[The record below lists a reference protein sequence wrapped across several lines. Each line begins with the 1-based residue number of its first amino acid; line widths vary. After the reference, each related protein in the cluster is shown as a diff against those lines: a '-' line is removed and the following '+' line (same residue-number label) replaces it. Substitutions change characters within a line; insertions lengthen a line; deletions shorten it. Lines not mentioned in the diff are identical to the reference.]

1 MTSLNYY
8 QKAEYRVLLNVHY
21 HMICEQ
27 FNKRLYRT
35 IGTLSALGS
44 TSAAFSLWGDHTEFA
59 KIVTF
64 IIAAMLAFDWFFD
77 FRGASSKHNEL
88 KVRNIDLQ
96 KTLQL
101 KDDSMSKADFNK
113 FVVKLL
119 EIDKSEEPTN
129 GYFYNQAKKLA
140 DDVVLGNIDG

>member
-8 QKAEYRVLLNVHY
+8 QKAEYKVLLNVHY
-21 HMICEQ
+21 HMIGEQ
-27 FNKRLYRT
+27 FNRRMYRT

-44 TSAAFSLWGDHTEFA
+44 TSAAFLLLGENTCFA
-59 KIVTF
+59 QVVTF

-101 KDDSMSKADFNK
+101 KDNDMDKADFNK
-113 FVVKLL
+113 FVVELL

-129 GYFYNQAKKLA
+129 SYFYNQAKRLA
-140 DDVVLGNIDG
+140 EDVVLGNIDD